1 MKEPT
6 KKEMQEL
13 VEFSRLPCGELSV
26 LTVKGNVRG
35 NVEGSVWGSVWGSL
49 LGSVGCDVV
58 GHVEGGVWG
67 HVKGSVSGNVYGTIN
82 GREWQFI
89 ETPKEKAIR
98 LIREGKSEEAIM
110 ALEESE

>member
-35 NVEGSVWGSVWGSL
+35 NVEGSVWGSVGGSIGSVWGSVHGDVN
-49 LGSVGCDVV
+49 GSIYGDIE
-58 GHVEGGVWG
+58 GTVEGMIG
-67 HVKGSVSGNVYGTIN
+67 
-82 GREWQFI
+82 GREWEFV

-98 LIREGKSEEAIM
+98 LIRERRYEEAIM
-110 ALEESE
+110 ALEEDQ